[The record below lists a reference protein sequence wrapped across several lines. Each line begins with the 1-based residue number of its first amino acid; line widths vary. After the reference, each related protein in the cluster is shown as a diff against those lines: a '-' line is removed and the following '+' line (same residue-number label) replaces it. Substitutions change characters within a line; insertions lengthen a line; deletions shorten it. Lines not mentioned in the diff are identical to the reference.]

1 VGRALRLPL
10 HAAATVR
17 PAWPAPPMPATAP
30 TLSLNVIAASPLSDS
45 AVCHVPALASAAEL
59 PWRWLAKQ
67 SQRAC
72 NNSFLPASN
81 PSCPLALAAGGPAL
95 TRLLALEG
103 VQDPGNLGTL
113 LRTAC
118 AFGWDAVLLLPGCCD
133 PYNDKA
139 LRASRGAAFKLPV
152 AVATAGWPELL
163 ELAAGHGMKL
173 IAAEPEL
180 QGACWGRWGCCVW
193 VCVLVAAAL
202 GALSAGWA
210 ASRRPSCSRGA
221 HL

>member
-1 VGRALRLPL
+1 
-10 HAAATVR
+10 
-17 PAWPAPPMPATAP
+17 M
-30 TLSLNVIAASPLSDS
+30 S
-45 AVCHVPALASAAEL
+45 CALASTVQLPSCRLQEL
-59 PWRWLAKQ
+59 CQQAHNC
-67 SQRAC
+67 ST
-72 NNSFLPASN
+72 LPAAIL
-81 PSCPLALAAGGPAL
+81 PTLRGPAAGGPAL

-152 AVATAGWPELL
+152 AVASGGWPELL
-163 ELAAGHGMKL
+163 ELAEGHGMKL

-180 QGACWGRWGCCVW
+180 QGA
-193 VCVLVAAAL
+193 
-202 GALSAGWA
+202 
-210 ASRRPSCSRGA
+210 
-221 HL
+221 